1 MWDAVALSIPRAM
14 RRPECRIKQIQFPH
28 LFYLLIFPKGTGK
41 TTRIKMN
48 RIFNVCM
55 FVICSLLLLSS
66 CDKELVKG
74 PGEWEQERRNN
85 FYDYK
90 VKNREGF
97 DMLSIT
103 PCTYNEDTA
112 FLTGIKNEKM
122 WIGMFNLHTKEQL
135 KEWNGTKTVERTIKI
150 DKGYGE
156 TELFNITAFDFR
168 PNIYKTN
175 WGFTAALSY
184 LHRENTFLTSSDIV
198 SKDIA
203 LLNGNKLI
211 IYHTNGSCRL
221 ITNWFQNSIII
232 SQPRNYIVLS
242 PEGKEVATLREI
254 PDDKIWYI
262 NLVPISYTEDIGL
275 IQGGINPSNEEI
287 GQYTRIRKRDRT
299 VTKDIWSTDIPSLKD
314 IKSNARIN
322 TTILEQSNPIWKYQI
337 DITNYD
343 GSKDQVIF
351 TVDVESGKVTEI

>member
-1 MWDAVALSIPRAM
+1 
-14 RRPECRIKQIQFPH
+14 
-28 LFYLLIFPKGTGK
+28 
-41 TTRIKMN
+41 
-48 RIFNVCM
+48 M

-103 PCTYNEDTA
+103 PCAYNEDTV

-122 WIGMFNLHTKEQL
+122 WIGMFNNHTKEQL

-156 TELFNITAFDFR
+156 TELFNVTAFDFR
-168 PNIYKTN
+168 SGIYKTN

-184 LHRENTFLTSSDIV
+184 LHRENTLLTSSDIV
-198 SKDIA
+198 SKDIF
-203 LLNGNKLI
+203 LLNGNEI
-211 IYHTNGSCRL
+211 IVYPLNYPA
-221 ITNWFQNSIII
+221 IANPYWFQGSIFVLNMIEDCTYSII
-232 SQPRNYIVLS
+232 LS
-242 PEGKEVATLREI
+242 PDGK
-254 PDDKIWYI
+254 KIAEWKG
-262 NLVPISYTEDIGL
+262 NFVNGDFNPVPISYTE
-275 IQGGINPSNEEI
+275 GIFIARESDFFI
-287 GQYTRIRKRDRT
+287 IRHNYQT
-299 VTKDIWSTDIPSLKD
+299 GKDVWKTSIPSLKGVED
-314 IKSNARIN
+314 NARIN
-322 TTILEQSNPIWKYQI
+322 STILEQSNPIWKYQI

-343 GSKDQVIF
+343 GSKKQVIF
-351 TVDVESGKVTEI
+351 TVDVETGEVTEV